1 MTRLR
6 WMFLGALIF
15 SATACHRE
23 VEMTP
28 LIDRKI
34 YLTDKFY
41 DVEAVSPEK
50 AIIVGYGGKIL
61 ATSDGGRNWT
71 LPPSGT
77 DKPIYKVKMVD
88 ASNGWAV
95 GSVGTVL
102 KTTDGGATWQKLDAG
117 TEASL
122 FSVWAPSPE
131 RMIAVGEKATI
142 VSTSDGG
149 ATWTTTK
156 IESKPAEAGSDEAMI
171 GLNDADV
178 IAQDPALYDVR
189 FVGDDQGWIVGE
201 FGKILHTADGGK
213 TWTEQQ
219 QSLVGGEIVDA
230 LDLPT
235 LFGIDCVDAKQ
246 CTAVGLDGKI
256 ATTSDGGETWA
267 FEEVAG
273 DFSEPLFTV
282 QLFPDGTGWAAGV
295 AGEVMRRDEG
305 GQWKRAELG
314 MRVFSWLR
322 QVGFADAN
330 NGWLVGGFGT
340 ILRTRDGGK
349 TWIPAAA

>member
-6 WMFLGALIF
+6 WMFLGALLL
-15 SATACHRE
+15 STMGCHGD
-23 VEMTP
+23 VAMTP

-41 DVEAVSPEK
+41 DVEVVSPEK

-61 ATSDGGRNWT
+61 ATGDSGRNWEIV
-71 LPPSGT
+71 PSGT
-77 DKPIYKVKMVD
+77 DRAIYKVKMVD
-88 ASNGWAV
+88 DSNGWAV
-95 GSVGTVL
+95 GQLGTVL
-102 KTTDGGATWQKLDAG
+102 KTSDGGKSWQKLDPG
-117 TEASL
+117 TQSSL
-122 FSVWAPSPE
+122 FSVWALSPE
-131 RMIAVGEKATI
+131 RMVAVGEKATI
-142 VSTSDGG
+142 VSTTDGG
-149 ATWTTTK
+149 ATWTTSK

-171 GLNDADV
+171 GLNDAEM
-178 IAQDPALYDVR
+178 IAQDPSLYDVR
-189 FVGDDQGWIVGE
+189 FVGADQGWIVGE

-213 TWTEQQ
+213 TWQEQQ

-235 LFGIDCVDAKQ
+235 FFGIDCIDAKQ
-246 CTAVGLDGKI
+246 CVAVGLDGKI
-256 ATTSDGGETWA
+256 AATSDGGQTWA
-267 FEEVAG
+267 FEELAG
-273 DFSEPLFTV
+273 GFSEPLFTV

-295 AGEVMRRDEG
+295 AGEVLKREG
-305 GQWKRAELG
+305 GQWTKADLG

-349 TWIPAAA
+349 TWIPTAA

>member
-6 WMFLGALIF
+6 WISLGALLL
-15 SATACHRE
+15 SAMACHRE

-61 ATSDGGRNWT
+61 STADGGRTWDVV
-71 LPPSGT
+71 PSGT
-77 DKPIYKVKMVD
+77 DGAIYKVKMVD
-88 ASNGWAV
+88 DANGWAV
-95 GSVGTVL
+95 GQAGTVL
-102 KTTDGGATWQKLDAG
+102 KTTDGGKSWQKVDAG
-117 TEASL
+117 TQMSL
-122 FSVWAPSPE
+122 FSVYATSPE
-131 RMIAVGEKATI
+131 RMIAVGERATI

-156 IESKPAEAGSDEAMI
+156 LESKPAEAGSDEAMV
-171 GLNDADV
+171 GLNDADI

-189 FVGDDQGWIVGE
+189 FVGPDQGWIVGE

-213 TWTEQQ
+213 TWQEQQ
-219 QSLVGGEIVDA
+219 QSLVGEEIVDA

-235 LFGIDCVDAKQ
+235 FFGIDCIDAQ
-246 CTAVGLDGKI
+246 NCVAVGLDGRVA
-256 ATTSDGGETWA
+256 ATTDGGATWA
-267 FEEVAG
+267 FEPVAG
-273 DFSEPLFTV
+273 GFSEPLFTV
-282 QLFPDGTGWAAGV
+282 QLFPDGSGWAAGV
-295 AGEVMRRDEG
+295 AGEVLKREG
-305 GQWKRAELG
+305 GEWKPADLG

-340 ILRTRDGGK
+340 ILRTKDGGK

>member
-6 WMFLGALIF
+6 WMSLGALLL
-15 SATACHRE
+15 SAMACHRE

-41 DVEAVSPEK
+41 DVEAVSADK

-61 ATSDGGRNWT
+61 TTGDGGRSWEVV
-71 LPPSGT
+71 PSGT
-77 DKPIYKVKMVD
+77 DGAIYKVKMVD
-88 ASNGWAV
+88 EANGWAV
-95 GSVGTVL
+95 GQGGTVL
-102 KTTDGGATWQKLDAG
+102 KTTDGGKSWQKLDAG
-117 TEASL
+117 TPMSL
-122 FSVWAPSPE
+122 FSVYATSPE
-131 RMIAVGEKATI
+131 RMTAVGERATI

-156 IESKPAEAGSDEAMI
+156 LESKPAEAGSDEAMV
-171 GLNDADV
+171 GLNDADL

-189 FVGDDQGWIVGE
+189 FISPDEGWIVGE
-201 FGKILHTADGGK
+201 FGKILHTSDGGK
-213 TWTEQQ
+213 TWQEQQ
-219 QSLVGGEIVDA
+219 ESLVGEEIVDA

-235 LFGIDCVDAKQ
+235 FYGIDCIDAQ
-246 CTAVGLDGKI
+246 RCVTVGLDGRVA
-256 ATTSDGGETWA
+256 ATTDGGATWA

-273 DFSEPLFTV
+273 NFSEPLFTV
-282 QLFPDGTGWAAGV
+282 QLFPDGSGWAAGV
-295 AGEVMRRDEG
+295 AGEVLKRDG
-305 GQWKRAELG
+305 GKWQPANLG